1 MMSLNV
7 VGRILSARGLRSFRL
22 CLGGVERLV
31 PLTGTT
37 FSGVPDG
44 EATALIGDGRDS
56 GLDADGEVSALGA
69 NKEVVLTFL
78 SSLDAALWS

>member
-1 MMSLNV
+1 MMSSNV
-7 VGRILSARGLRSFRL
+7 LGRILSARGLRSFRL

-37 FSGVPDG
+37 FNGVPDG

-56 GLDADGEVSALGA
+56 GLDVDEVSTLGA
-69 NKEVVLTFL
+69 NREVVLTFL